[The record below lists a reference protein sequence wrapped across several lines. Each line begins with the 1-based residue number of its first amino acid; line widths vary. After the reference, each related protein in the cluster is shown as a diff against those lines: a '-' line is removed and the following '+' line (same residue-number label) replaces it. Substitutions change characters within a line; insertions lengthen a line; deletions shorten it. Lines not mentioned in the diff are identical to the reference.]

1 MDINILQLIQADLVI
16 LIVVIYVLGMF
27 LKKIPNMADWTIPLV
42 LLVVA
47 VLLTVIYKGI
57 ALGEGLTSVTIVNG
71 LVYGILIA
79 GVAVF
84 TNQIIKQTTKRE

>member
-1 MDINILQLIQADLVI
+1 MDINIMELIQVDLVI
-16 LIVVIYVLGMF
+16 LVVVIYVLGMF
-27 LKKIPNMADWTIPLV
+27 LKKIPNIADWSIPLV
-42 LLVVA
+42 LLVIA
-47 VLLTVIYKGI
+47 IILTVFYKGI
-57 ALGEGLTSVTIVNG
+57 VLDEGLTSITMVEG

>member
-1 MDINILQLIQADLVI
+1 MDINIMELIQVDLVI
-16 LIVVIYVLGMF
+16 LVVVIYVLGMF
-27 LKKIPNMADWTIPLV
+27 LKKIPNIADWTIPLV

-47 VLLTVIYKGI
+47 VLLTVVYKGI
-57 ALGEGLTSVTIVNG
+57 ALEEGLTSVTIVNG

-84 TNQIIKQTTKRE
+84 TNQVIKQTSKRE

>member
-1 MDINILQLIQADLVI
+1 MDINIMELIQVDLVI
-16 LIVVIYVLGMF
+16 LVVVIYVLGMF
-27 LKKIPNMADWTIPLV
+27 LKKIPNIADWTIPLV

-84 TNQIIKQTTKRE
+84 TNQVIKQNTKRE

>member
-1 MDINILQLIQADLVI
+1 MDINIMELIQPTLII

-27 LKKIPNMADWTIPLV
+27 LKKIPKVSDWIIPLV

-47 VLLTVIYKGI
+47 VALTIIYKGI
-57 ALGEGLTSVTIVNG
+57 ALEEGLNYVTIVNG
-71 LVYGILIA
+71 IVYGILIA

-84 TNQIIKQTTKRE
+84 GNQILKQVSKRE

>member
-1 MDINILQLIQADLVI
+1 MNINVLELIQADLVI

-27 LKKIPNMADWTIPLV
+27 LKKIPNMVDWAIPLV

-47 VLLTVIYKGI
+47 IVLTIVYKGI
-57 ALGEGLTSVTIVNG
+57 ALEEGITAVTTVEG
-71 LVYGILIA
+71 FVYGVLVA

-84 TNQIIKQTTKRE
+84 TNQIIKQTTRKE